1 MNSFIR
7 RLAGQTAV
15 YGLSSILG
23 RFLNYLLVPLYTNIF
38 NPSEYGVV
46 TELYAYSSFLIIIFT
61 YGMETAF
68 FRFVS
73 EEKKYNE
80 VYSTSLISILISS
93 LFFVIILG
101 FAIPGIAM
109 TIGYQNQ
116 MYLLW
121 LLLFIIITDAI
132 MAIPF
137 ARLRN
142 ENKAW
147 IFALLKL
154 TNILIAIIFN
164 LFFLLLLPKLNK
176 HFILISYLQ
185 NLNLGVGYV
194 FVSNLL
200 ANLITLALLSR
211 QMFRL
216 TQFNFELWK
225 QMIIY
230 AIPLLI
236 AGLGGMVNET
246 FDRAMMKYLIKNKQ
260 DALYQLGIYGA
271 NYKISIL
278 MTLFIQTFRYAAE
291 PFFFNTAKEKNA
303 KEMYADIM
311 KYFIIFGL
319 FIFLLVM
326 LFLHYIQYF
335 IGYEFRVGLK
345 VVPIL
350 LMANLFLGIFFNLS
364 IWYKLTNK
372 TIYGAYLTLFGA
384 AITIILNIILIPLM
398 GYIGAAWTTLIC
410 YVAMAVLSYLIGN
423 KYYKVNYPLGEI
435 AFYFILSIALYWL
448 STLFTFDRY
457 WQKSLL
463 GIFFILLFM
472 VIVYLRERKRFIRYD
487 MESL

>member
-61 YGMETAF
+61 YGMETTF

-101 FAIPGIAM
+101 FAIPGIAVA
-109 TIGYQNQ
+109 IGYHNQ

-154 TNILIAIIFN
+154 TNILIAIMLN

-194 FVSNLL
+194 FVSNLI
-200 ANLITLALLSR
+200 ANLITLALFSR
-211 QMFRL
+211 QMVRL
-216 TQFNFELWK
+216 TRFNFELWK
-225 QMIIY
+225 QMMIY

-236 AGLGGMVNET
+236 AGLGGMINET
-246 FDRAMMKYLIKNKQ
+246 FDRAMMKYLIKDKQ

-291 PFFFNTAKEKNA
+291 PFFFNTAKEKNV

-398 GYIGAAWTTLIC
+398 GYIGAAWTTLTC

-435 AFYFILSIALYWL
+435 AFYFILSIILYWL

-463 GIFFILLFM
+463 GIFFILLFL

-487 MESL
+487 MESP

>member
-61 YGMETAF
+61 YGMETTF

-101 FAIPGIAM
+101 FAIPGIAVA
-109 TIGYQNQ
+109 IGYHNQ

-154 TNILIAIIFN
+154 TNILIAIMLN

-194 FVSNLL
+194 FVSNLI
-200 ANLITLALLSR
+200 ANLITLALFSR
-211 QMFRL
+211 QMVRL
-216 TQFNFELWK
+216 TRFNFELWK
-225 QMIIY
+225 QMMIY

-236 AGLGGMVNET
+236 AGLGGMINET
-246 FDRAMMKYLIKNKQ
+246 FDRAMMKYLIKDKQ

-291 PFFFNTAKEKNA
+291 PFFFNTAKEKNV

-335 IGYEFRVGLK
+335 IGYEFRVGLE
-345 VVPIL
+345 
-350 LMANLFLGIFFNLS
+350 S
-364 IWYKLTNK
+364 C
-372 TIYGAYLTLFGA
+372 AYLINGKF
-384 AITIILNIILIPLM
+384 
-398 GYIGAAWTTLIC
+398 
-410 YVAMAVLSYLIGN
+410 VSR
-423 KYYKVNYPLGEI
+423 
-435 AFYFILSIALYWL
+435 YF
-448 STLFTFDRY
+448 F
-457 WQKSLL
+457 
-463 GIFFILLFM
+463 
-472 VIVYLRERKRFIRYD
+472 
-487 MESL
+487 